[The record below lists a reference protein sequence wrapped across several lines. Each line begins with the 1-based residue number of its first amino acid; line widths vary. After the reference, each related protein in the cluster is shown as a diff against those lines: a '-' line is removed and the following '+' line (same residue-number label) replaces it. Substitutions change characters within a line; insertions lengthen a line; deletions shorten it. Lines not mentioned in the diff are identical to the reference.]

1 MTQSAESVE
10 TEAALV
16 RSQLVAI
23 GAELRHQADP
33 AVIVDAAKTSFKRR
47 TDSAPSFLK
56 QNATPIGMVM
66 LGGALGAAVTGLFS
80 RRAPSGVAPSG
91 KYSAARTKGVE
102 SPSLGSKVNASV
114 LSAVSVG
121 LGYFAAMFIPSSATE
136 DRLLG
141 EPKAV
146 LRQRLDEFLQQ
157 HSDGVKKATA
167 NALGLSRLS
176 ATTLVGLAMLADVL
190 GANRRDSKTDL
201 K

>member
-1 MTQSAESVE
+1 
-10 TEAALV
+10 
-16 RSQLVAI
+16 
-23 GAELRHQADP
+23 
-33 AVIVDAAKTSFKRR
+33 
-47 TDSAPSFLK
+47 
-56 QNATPIGMVM
+56 MVM
-66 LGGALGAAVTGLFS
+66 LGGALGVAVTGLFS
-80 RRAPSGVAPSG
+80 RRAPSGVAPSNN
-91 KYSAARTKGVE
+91 YAAAPTKGVAA

-114 LSAVSVG
+114 LSVVSVG

-146 LRQRLDEFLQQ
+146 LKQRLDEFLQQ

-190 GANRRDSKTDL
+190 GASRRDLKTDF